1 MVSREVISKV
11 REYLVDISAS
21 DLKITKV
28 FIYGSQ
34 ARGSAGAESDIDVV
48 LVSPLFD
55 SNTEQYL
62 STIWSSDI
70 RMNYRI
76 EPYPVGEKRFRED
89 ESSPLIASVKEEGMR
104 VYIVHCTLI
113 TNS

>member
-11 REYLVDISAS
+11 KEYLLDISAA
-21 DLKITKV
+21 DLEITKV

-34 ARGSAGAESDIDVV
+34 ARGSAGSESDIDVV

-55 SNTEQYL
+55 SNIEQYL
-62 STIWSSDI
+62 STIWASDI

-76 EPYPVGEKRFRED
+76 EPYPIGEKRFMED
-89 ESSPLIASVKEEGMR
+89 ESSPLIAAVKEEGFEISS
-104 VYIVHCTLI
+104 V
-113 TNS
+113 N